1 MNNILPHDFNH
12 NLYKKYNPDLKIS
25 TKSELEL
32 HYINNY
38 IKDNRIYKI
47 ILPDDFIVSYYRQ
60 INSDLQQLSD
70 NDLAIHY
77 MKHGKTEKRIYKDN
91 TTEYLKLSNHLKLLT
106 INEAAQYFL
115 ISNIRDVRLFNI
127 ILPDDFNINDYKT
140 INDDLFFNSDD
151 KYEIHYYFFGQHR
164 NYSIN
169 TRVCY
174 LNKFTNKFI
183 WINEYKNNNQSIL
196 DKIEKSNI
204 YKINENNVLLDNNVN
219 YTKLYHI
226 KNKELDELNN
236 INNLKS
242 FILIVDFPNGGGGTT
257 KFLNLIIS
265 QYKYHN
271 TFLIARNYNN
281 LVHFTINDEYE
292 LEHKYNEQESILFL
306 QENSNKITKIFIN
319 HILNHTDDFI
329 NNLFLLNKHV
339 STITHDYHLIN
350 QLSQPYYHQIS
361 NMLENS
367 IISKC
372 DTVITQN
379 IVNTYIFNKFFN
391 DKTELIVTELP
402 DFNKRKNICLTNN
415 SNIVIGIIGSI
426 IDIKGK
432 YIVEELINYYKSND
446 NVKIIIFG
454 VIELNYKNQFVYNNI
469 DELNNL
475 LERNKPNILIETSLW
490 PETYSYTLTLSMLTD
505 LPIIYLKKP
514 FPNVVTN
521 RLLTYDKAY
530 SFESISEIDNII
542 YKYKQNYFYTIEPI
556 IYFNS
561 FWDNY
566 FKPDTSK
573 LEDNSKSVNLNK
585 YNIKSY
591 CVYFPQY
598 HNFIENDIAFYKNF
612 SDIHNLFLISKNI
625 NNYSTLNIES
635 PDLKQY
641 NLNNMLDYNLTDYN
655 IIQKQIDIITLYNIS
670 GFAIYYYWFSI
681 NTITNNH
688 MIMQKV
694 INLFFDS
701 KINMNDRKVFFI
713 WANESWTN
721 NPAFGN
727 SSEKIENIY
736 DENYVNIN
744 VNNLLNYFKH
754 ENYLK
759 IDNKPV
765 FMLHHPWF
773 MTNSE
778 IKLLYNTLNYK
789 CIKNSY
795 KGVYFIINSMN
806 GYYDGYLNYNFNF
819 NYKKSKSCY
828 YDENLSQIY
837 LDYKKYI
844 NNDLDNINNDS
855 IINTVVFDFDNRIRL
870 SKPSR
875 LQNSTICVNNS
886 EFNKIL
892 FLNKIIETYNK
903 NDKNNKNDKIT
914 KKSDIENILLING
927 WNEWGEK
934 MNIEPSLQ
942 YNFYY
947 LNLIKKYLQ
956 D

>member
-60 INSDLQQLSD
+60 INNDLKNISD

-91 TTEYLKLSNHLKLLT
+91 IDEYLKLYNYLKSLT
-106 INEAAQYFL
+106 IHEAAQYFL
-115 ISNIRDVRLFNI
+115 ISDIKDVRLFNI
-127 ILPDDFNINDYKT
+127 ILPDDFNINDYKI
-140 INDDLFFNSDD
+140 INNDLSFNSDD
-151 KYEIHYYFFGQHR
+151 KYEVHYYFFGQHR
-164 NYSIN
+164 DYNLN
-169 TRVCY
+169 NKVCY
-174 LNKFTNKFI
+174 LNKITNKFI
-183 WINEYKNNNQSIL
+183 WINEYTNNNQNISE
-196 DKIEKSNI
+196 KIKKYEKSNI
-204 YKINENNVLLDNNVN
+204 YKINENNVLLDYNVN
-219 YTKLYHI
+219 YTKLYYI
-226 KNKELDELNN
+226 KNKELEELNN

-242 FILIVDFPNGGGGTT
+242 FILIIDFPNGGGGTT

-265 QYKYHN
+265 HYKYKN

-281 LVHFTINDEYE
+281 LIHFTINDEYE
-292 LEHKYNEQESILFL
+292 LEYKYNEEESILFL

-319 HILNHTDDFI
+319 HILNHTDNFI
-329 NNLFLLNKHV
+329 NTLFLLNKHISV
-339 STITHDYHLIN
+339 ITHDYYLIN
-350 QLSQPYYHQIS
+350 ELSQPYYHQIS

-372 DTVITQN
+372 DTIITQN
-379 IVNTYIFNKFFN
+379 IVNIENFNKFIN
-391 DKTELIVTELP
+391 DKTELIVTPLP
-402 DFNKRKNICLTNN
+402 DFNKTKNICFTNN

-432 YIVEELINYYKSND
+432 YIVEELINYYKSNN
-446 NVKIIIFG
+446 NVKIVIFG
-454 VIELNYKNQFVYNNI
+454 IIELNYKNQFVYNNI

-514 FPNVVTN
+514 FSSVIMN
-521 RLLTYDKAY
+521 RLSNYEKAH
-530 SFESISEIDNII
+530 SFESISEFDNLI
-542 YKYKQNYFYTIEPI
+542 YKYKQNYFYTIEPV

-561 FWDNY
+561 FWDSY
-566 FKPDTSK
+566 FNPDISK
-573 LEDNSKSVNLNK
+573 LEYKSESINSNK

-591 CVYFPQY
+591 CVYFPQF
-598 HNFIENDIAFYKNF
+598 HNFTENDIAFYKNF
-612 SDIHNLFLISKNI
+612 TDIHNLFLISKNI
-625 NNYSTLNIES
+625 NNYNALNIES
-635 PDLKQY
+635 PNLQEY
-641 NLNNMLDYNLTDYN
+641 NLNNMIDYNLTDYN

-681 NTITNNH
+681 NTVTDNH
-688 MIMQKV
+688 MIMEKV

-713 WANESWTN
+713 WANESWTQ

-736 DENYVNIN
+736 DENYINLN
-744 VNNLLNYFKH
+744 VNNLVNYFKH
-754 ENYLK
+754 DNYLK

-773 MTNSE
+773 MTDSE

-789 CIKNSY
+789 CIKNLF
-795 KGVYFIINSMN
+795 KGVYFIINSIN
-806 GYYDGYLNYNFNF
+806 GYYDGYINYNFNF

-844 NNDLDNINNDS
+844 NNDLDNINNNS

-870 SKPSR
+870 SKPYR

-903 NDKNNKNDKIT
+903 NTKTT
-914 KKSDIENILLING
+914 KKSDIENIMLING

-934 MNIEPSLQ
+934 MNIEPSSQ

-947 LNLIKKYLQ
+947 LNLLKKYLQ